1 MMNLFEQSR
10 VPIAGNLRTRV
21 NQIAH
26 AWGVE
31 QGLLFRKRL
40 IAKLTHASLEGASLD
55 ELNEMLDAVDGLPSE
70 QGEH

>member
-10 VPIAGNLRTRV
+10 VPIAGNLRTRI

-31 QGLLFRKRL
+31 QGLQFRKRL
-40 IAKLTHASLEGASLD
+40 IAQLTKASAAGANLD

-70 QGEH
+70 QANL

>member
-10 VPIAGNLRTRV
+10 VPIAGNLRTRI

-31 QGLLFRKRL
+31 QGLQFRKRL
-40 IAKLTHASLEGASLD
+40 ITQLTKASAAGASLD

-70 QGEH
+70 QANL

>member
-10 VPIAGNLRTRV
+10 VPIAGNLRTRI

-31 QGLLFRKRL
+31 QGLQFRKRL
-40 IAKLTHASLEGASLD
+40 VAQLTKASAAGASLD
-55 ELNEMLDAVDGLPSE
+55 ELNEMLDAVDGLPVN
-70 QGEH
+70 QGDH